1 MCILSGGRHVK
12 KAALAFIISMV
23 VMAIF
28 ISTAFN
34 IKIVEAVNGENADY
48 SIEHVS
54 HTIEVLYNGYVLIND
69 TVRINLTG
77 QAPSDFLIG
86 FPYIYNSY
94 VLRCIAY
101 NDSDVFP
108 VSLNAPLENRVG
120 FYGAKINFP
129 RGAPQVLTVVFVLS
143 NDLLIHNETSY
154 YDLNFPVFPS
164 LTKPAAICNV
174 SVVLPE
180 GAIYSG
186 GTVGAFNHSVE
197 NLPAFTYNASQVT
210 FSLADDKIQVVD
222 MEELKREIRVN
233 EFGEIEGSD
242 TYRIRN
248 KALLEVNFMEVMLP
262 PNASSPKAEDQFGR
276 KLADPEQTN
285 ANTNRY
291 KITFTSPLKTG
302 ESTLFTIRYY
312 LPNTWI
318 TQEQTNK
325 FALNMSLFQYM
336 NYYVQQASVSF
347 VLPEGA
353 RILSFQNALTGNTY
367 GLARNVFQE
376 ILTVNKQGITSLDSF
391 NVEIAYE
398 YNLLWLSFRPALWVW
413 ALSIVGCVIAVVWKR
428 PKVPARVAVPTAVVG
443 LRLEN
448 IRSFVD
454 SYEEKRKIISEI
466 ESLETRVQK
475 GKIPRRRYKVQR
487 KTLETRLSTLSR
499 SLSDAK
505 NKMRAAGGK
514 YADLMRQLE
523 IAETENNEIEAN
535 IKSIETRHTRG
546 ELSLEAYRKLLA
558 DYQRRK
564 EKAQTAISGILLRL
578 REEIR

>member
-1 MCILSGGRHVK
+1 MK
-12 KAALAFIISMV
+12 KAALAFAISMV

-28 ISTAFN
+28 VSTAFN
-34 IKIVEAVNGENADY
+34 IKMVAAANGENADY
-48 SIEHVS
+48 NIEHVS

-69 TVRINLTG
+69 TVRINITG

-86 FPYIYNSY
+86 FPYLYNSH

-108 VSLNAPLENRVG
+108 VSLNVPLENRVG
-120 FYGAKINFP
+120 FYGVKVNFP

-143 NDLLIHNETSY
+143 NDLIVHNATSY

-164 LTKPAAICNV
+164 LIKPVAICNV

-180 GAIYSG
+180 DAIYFG

-197 NLPAFTYNASQVT
+197 NLLAFTYNASHVI
-210 FSLADDKIQVVD
+210 FSLADEKIQVVD
-222 MEELKREIRVN
+222 VEELKREIRIN
-233 EFGEIEGSD
+233 EFGALEGSD
-242 TYRIRN
+242 TYRIKN
-248 KALLEVNFMEVMLP
+248 KAQMDVSFLEVMLP
-262 PNASSPKAEDQFGR
+262 PNASNPKAEDQFGR
-276 KLADPEQTN
+276 KLTEPKLTDAETS
-285 ANTNRY
+285 RY
-291 KITFTSPLKTG
+291 KITFTLSLKTG
-302 ESTLFTIRYY
+302 ESTRFTVRYY
-312 LPNTWI
+312 LPSTWI
-318 TQEQTNK
+318 NQEQTNK

-376 ILTVNKQGITSLDSF
+376 ILTINKQGITSLDSF

-428 PKVPARVAVPTAVVG
+428 PKFPARVAVPTAVVG

-523 IAETENNEIEAN
+523 IAETEINEIEAN

>member
-1 MCILSGGRHVK
+1 VK

-86 FPYIYNSY
+86 FPYLYNSY

-120 FYGAKINFP
+120 FYGVKVNFP
-129 RGAPQVLTVVFVLS
+129 RGTPQALTVVFVLS
-143 NDLLIHNETSY
+143 NDIIVHNETSY

-164 LTKPAAICNV
+164 LTKPVAICNV

-180 GAIYSG
+180 GAIYFG

-222 MEELKREIRVN
+222 IEELRREIKIN
-233 EFGEIEGSD
+233 EFGELEGSD

-248 KALLEVNFMEVMLP
+248 KALLEVSFMEVMLP
-262 PNASSPKAEDQFGR
+262 PNASNPKAEDQFGR

-285 ANTNRY
+285 ADTNRY
-291 KITFTSPLKTG
+291 KITFTSLLKTG

-353 RILSFQNALTGNTY
+353 RIVSFQNALNGSTY
-367 GLARNVFQE
+367 SLARNVFQE
-376 ILTVNKQGITSLDSF
+376 ILTINKQGITSLDSF
-391 NVEIAYE
+391 NVGIIYE

-413 ALSIVGCVIAVVWKR
+413 ALSIVGCLVAVVWKR
-428 PKVPARVAVPTAVVG
+428 PKVPARVTVPTAVVG

-487 KTLETRLSTLSR
+487 KTLETRLSMLSR
-499 SLSDAK
+499 SLSDTK
-505 NKMRAAGGK
+505 NKMRMAGGK

-523 IAETENNEIEAN
+523 IAETEINEIEAN
-535 IKSIETRHTRG
+535 IKSIETRHTHG